1 MLESYWLNKKTMKK
15 SVLASWTIWFGALQV
30 LLGAVGMFSGLMDP
44 AESITLLT
52 TGLAT
57 IGLRVKTSQPI
68 I

>member
-1 MLESYWLNKKTMKK
+1 MKK
-15 SVLASWTIWFGALQV
+15 SALTSWSIWFGVLQI
-30 LLGAVGMFSGLMDP
+30 LLGAVGMFGGLMDP

-57 IGLRVKTSQPI
+57 IGFRVKTSQPI